1 MSTDNAPLS
10 LEPSRGRSPRPA
22 IVLPASSLSQYD
34 DPPDRMLMGL
44 AHLMTLVN
52 YGLAAAWMFHAVPN
66 MWHVGLGLL
75 AAVVIGAVAESV
87 LGPLLHVCLGRKS
100 RFSEPLALWIG
111 RGAGALAGALFAWWL

>member
-1 MSTDNAPLS
+1 M
-10 LEPSRGRSPRPA
+10 
-22 IVLPASSLSQYD
+22 
-34 DPPDRMLMGL
+34 
-44 AHLMTLVN
+44 MTLVN